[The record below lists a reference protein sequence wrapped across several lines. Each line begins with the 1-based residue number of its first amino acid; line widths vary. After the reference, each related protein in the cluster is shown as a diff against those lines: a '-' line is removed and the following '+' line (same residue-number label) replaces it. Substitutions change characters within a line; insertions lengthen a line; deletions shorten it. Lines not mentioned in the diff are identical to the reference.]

1 MSNFENTFISVYT
14 NDMLEAKKRLCSAKT
29 DKEKTYFENKCEDL
43 VQTIDSEVYKLYNLT
58 TEEIK
63 IVEGKL

>member
-43 VQTIDSEVYKLYNLT
+43 VQTIDSEVYKL
-58 TEEIK
+58 
-63 IVEGKL
+63 